1 MDKGKALG
9 RSLLAKGLL
18 FCLLLFPATKVLP
31 ANPDEYTLKLV
42 YLYNFTK
49 FINWNDEAEQN
60 TNAPFVI
67 CVIGALPSKEALNIL
82 ETKQSKNRPISTR
95 TSKEPVESSDCHI
108 LFITKSIQDKEL
120 EKILS
125 LPLEHTIVVGEVDNF
140 AEKHG
145 DIGFVIDSQQR
156 IRLEINL
163 DNTQHKNVSI
173 RAPLLEIA
181 SEIFRAE
188 GQS

>member
-1 MDKGKALG
+1 MG
-9 RSLLAKGLL
+9 RSTLAKALL
-18 FCLLLFPATKVLP
+18 FCLLLFPAPHALSV
-31 ANPDEYTLKLV
+31 NPDEYTLKLV

-49 FINWNDEAEQN
+49 FINWNNENEQN
-60 TNAPFVI
+60 TNDPFII
-67 CVIGALPSKEALNIL
+67 CVMGTLPSREALNIL
-82 ETKQSKNRPISTR
+82 ETKQSKNRPIRTR
-95 TSKEPVESSDCHI
+95 ISREPVESNACHI
-108 LFITKSIQDKEL
+108 LFITKSAQDKDL

-125 LPLEHTIVVGEVDNF
+125 LPLEHTIVVGEVDDF

-163 DNTQHKNVSI
+163 DNTQHKDVSI

-181 SEIFRAE
+181 SKIYRTE
-188 GQS
+188 GQG